1 MLFSVNGNAYNP
13 QITQMDADKE
23 KTNGKVAERSNSLLR
38 SADFFSPS
46 STDHV
51 LRDNVNITFGIWS

>member
-1 MLFSVNGNAYNP
+1 MLFSANGNAYNP

-23 KTNGKVAERSNSLLR
+23 KTKGKVAKRSNSLLR

-46 STDHV
+46 STGHV
-51 LRDNVNITFGIWS
+51 LMDNVNITFGIWS